1 MSETETL
8 QDEMAAETHAAEA
21 PNEQEEMRFPEPK
34 PVAVE
39 IFDQVYR
46 LRGTDPDYLKQLAA
60 MVDGKMRA
68 VAANGTTVDTLR
80 VAVLA
85 SLNIADEMARMQ
97 QRYDAMAGSV
107 TEVEQGM
114 RSRAGELTELLDAVL
129 EERKA
134 S

>member
-1 MSETETL
+1 MQETETPR
-8 QDEMAAETHAAEA
+8 DEMAETPQGETPA
-21 PNEQEEMRFPEPK
+21 EQEQITFPEPK
-34 PVAVE
+34 PVSVE

-46 LRGTDPDYLKQLAA
+46 LRGPDPEYLKGLAA
-60 MVDGKMRA
+60 MVDSKMRA
-68 VAANGTTVDTLR
+68 VAANGATVDTLR

-97 QRYDAMAGSV
+97 QRYDMMAGSV
-107 TEVEQGM
+107 EQTEQGI